1 MKKKRY
7 KKRHVD
13 VQRFIDEYEKM
24 GGKFTVTPVPI
35 LTCGDFL
42 TAQEVRCWQ
51 ILRNRQD
58 KNKKH
63 DGYYK
68 FPVMETTQ
76 SLLAHLMGV
85 DIRQVKSVL
94 KSMEQKRLLEVERSR
109 GKENVYWLR
118 NLEDVVEEYK
128 KWVEK
133 WQGGIKSITFNSKQA
148 RKNWE
153 NDYLKKHKTKKK

>member
-1 MKKKRY
+1 MKGKKRY

-13 VQRFIDEYEKM
+13 VQRFIDEYEKVK
-24 GGKFTVTPVPI
+24 GKFTVTPVVI
-35 LTCGDFL
+35 LTCGGFL
-42 TAQEVRCWQ
+42 TAEEIRLWQ

-68 FPVMETTQ
+68 FPVMPTSQ
-76 SLLAHLMGV
+76 SLLAQLMGV
-85 DIRQVKSVL
+85 DIRHIQRLL
-94 KSMEQKRLLEVERSR
+94 KSLVEKRLIKIDYSR
-109 GKENVYWLR
+109 GTKNVYWLR

-133 WQGGIKSITFNSKQA
+133 WQGKRIRSITFNSKQA

-153 NDYLKKHKTKKK
+153 NDYLKKHKIK